1 MAAVTQDI
9 RLQWRNG
16 FYYASG
22 FVALI
27 LILLMSQLN
36 SVDFD
41 YWWPPII
48 LENLVINAYYFM
60 SGLVLLEK
68 GEGTLEALLVT
79 PLTDWEYLS
88 AKVLSLVLLATLET
102 CVVVVVISGLPAQPH
117 WLLLGLLLLI
127 GIFAL
132 YGFVVVARYDSI
144 SEFLMPSIL
153 WTMAYS
159 LPLLGYFNF
168 WRSPLLYLH
177 PIQAPLSLM
186 EAAFMQQPA
195 WKIWYGILYGGL
207 WLGLGFYFSRR
218 VFYQFIVR
226 KEGVF

>member
-159 LPLLGYFNF
+159 LPLLGYFNL